1 MKDSNFT
8 NVTEQPGQSA
18 TNDQLSIMM
27 TRYNL
32 AREHSI
38 GKDVLEIASGSGTGL
53 GYIASVAKSV
63 TGGDI
68 EQKLVDIAKKTYQN
82 DSKVSV
88 LQLDAQAMPFADN
101 SFDTLIFFEAIYYI
115 PNVEKM
121 VAEMQRIV
129 RPNGKIIIASVNCQW
144 HGFNPSP
151 FSLKY
156 YTAEELLA
164 LFSVKNESSLQIGF
178 LDLPKGSNFAVSFI
192 RRAAV
197 TLGLIPKT
205 MEGKERL
212 KRMFYGKLKQIPSV
226 IYDDLGKVEPL
237 IPYNTLPKNEIEN
250 YKQLY
255 LITKIQK

>member
-1 MKDSNFT
+1 MKHSNFT

-53 GYIASVAKSV
+53 GYIANVATAV

-68 EQKLVDIAKKTYQN
+68 DQKLVDIAKKTYQN
-82 DSKVSV
+82 DPKVTV

-121 VAEMQRIV
+121 VAEMQRVV
-129 RPNGKIIIASVNCQW
+129 RPNGKVIIASVNCQW
-144 HGFNPSP
+144 HGFNASP

-156 YTAEELLA
+156 YTAEELLG
-164 LFSVKNESSLQIGF
+164 LFSSKNKSELHVGF
-178 LDLPKGSNFAVSFI
+178 IDLPKGSNFLVSAI
-192 RRAAV
+192 RRVAV
-197 TLGLIPKT
+197 GLGLIPKT

-212 KRMFYGKLKQIPSV
+212 KRLFYGKLKQIPSI
-226 IYDDLGKVEPL
+226 IYDDLGTIEPL
-237 IPYNTLPKNEIEN
+237 IPYTTIPKSEIEN

-255 LITKIQK
+255 LIVHVEK